1 MLVAVKLPRNEMV
14 APAVESE
21 IVTDVALTVLLK
33 VTPEVLSVIVNAP
46 AVPDPSAP
54 IVARPPASRMVNP
67 PAKLAMEVRPIVA
80 PAVEPE
86 SNVRLF
92 PPLVTAPTFNTPT
105 AELPVSSIVAAVRV
119 TAPRSIGVSVV
130 LIVPAKLTLDG
141 LVTLPVVANP
151 PTKVSSSRESSPIT
165 KAP

>member
-33 VTPEVLSVIVNAP
+33 VTPEVLSVIINAP

-54 IVARPPASRMVNP
+54 IVARPPAS
-67 PAKLAMEVRPIVA
+67 KIVRPPDKSAIVPMLMVA

-92 PPLVTAPTFNTPT
+92 PPLVTAPTFNKP
-105 AELPVSSIVAAVRV
+105 AALFPVSNVVAAVRV
-119 TAPRSIGVSVV
+119 TAPRSI
-130 LIVPAKLTLDG
+130 
-141 LVTLPVVANP
+141 
-151 PTKVSSSRESSPIT
+151 
-165 KAP
+165 

>member
-21 IVTDVALTVLLK
+21 TVTDVALTVLLK

-54 IVARPPASRMVNP
+54 IVARPPASRR
-67 PAKLAMEVRPIVA
+67 VRPPDKSAIVPMLMVA

-92 PPLVTAPTFNTPT
+92 PPLVTVPTFNTPT
-105 AELPVSSIVAAVRV
+105 AELPVSNVVAAVRV
-119 TAPRSIGVSVV
+119 TAPRSI
-130 LIVPAKLTLDG
+130 
-141 LVTLPVVANP
+141 
-151 PTKVSSSRESSPIT
+151 
-165 KAP
+165 